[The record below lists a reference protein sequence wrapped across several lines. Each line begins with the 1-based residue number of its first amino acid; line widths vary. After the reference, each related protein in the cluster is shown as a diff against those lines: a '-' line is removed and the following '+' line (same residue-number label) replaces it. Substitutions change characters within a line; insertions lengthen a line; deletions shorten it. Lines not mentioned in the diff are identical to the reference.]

1 MALCKSRR
9 SAPARLKSAT
19 TACLIA
25 DSSTLTGVNRN
36 VKIDIDESAGADNT
50 VTLDLGTQ
58 AVEKIYADLGDGT
71 NSLSVTGGSA
81 KSFQFDGGSGADTVS
96 LTTPVSGYADV
107 KLGNGDNSLTVN
119 GTVGN
124 LVCAR
129 RQRTPIVLR
138 SPPLPRLRTTPSP
151 ISAVATTISR

>member
-1 MALCKSRR
+1 MTRTAPCKSRP
-9 SAPARLKSAT
+9 SAPGTFEVRDNGV
-19 TACLIA
+19 LIA
-25 DSSTLTGVNRN
+25 DSTTLTGVNRN

-81 KSFQFDGGSGADTVS
+81 TSFKYDGGSGADTVS

-129 RQRTPIVLR
+129 R
-138 SPPLPRLRTTPSP
+138 
-151 ISAVATTISR
+151 